1 MDNNLKNLI
10 NLSSQYDIKLFNK
23 KKMSIKSKDILVKEF
38 EKRKNKEVKNSS
50 YILSNLSKI
59 SNNNI
64 EDVKCVYKDFE
75 YNETNRRTLRHACA
89 NGKKSIIYPI
99 SLYEWSKCDEFI
111 GSWENK

>member
-10 NLSSQYDIKLFNK
+10 NLSSEYDIKLFN

-38 EKRKNKEVKNSS
+38 EKKKNKELKNSS

-64 EDVKCVYKDFE
+64 EDIKYVYKNLE
-75 YNETNRRTLRHACA
+75 EKINNI
-89 NGKKSIIYPI
+89 NNIINYV
-99 SLYEWSKCDEFI
+99 SNMSN
-111 GSWENK
+111 NKIEINTIEINNNYIESYSN